1 MAEYKGSVGVGGG
14 LTQLGGGKFAIANAP
29 DIQVDDNGKRLN
41 EWISETTENLREKA
55 NSELVEEIKKNVEE
69 KASKEEV
76 EEIKNNLEE
85 QIDEKAPKTAVSSP
99 YNFKGNCL
107 YAELPTSGNEVN
119 DTYYCTDVKTKY
131 TWSGTGWYQ
140 SSLDESDYQDELSRV
155 KTIAVSEEEPTNENV
170 VAYINPKRGNPISVV
185 TAEDIAQELG
195 DSEEMVVSQKAITEA
210 VQAQKIKSVANGS
223 SVVMKNVS
231 AIDDVKVKLES
242 DVIKDGTE
250 VTIKTCGKNLIST
263 PYNGYNGTGIS
274 FIIND
279 DGSITANGISTA
291 TVVKNY
297 IVNTNKPIAKGKYTL
312 SVTSSAEK
320 PVLFAVI
327 GLANENGTIYHA
339 TGYIDGANK
348 GEITF
353 GTEATTYS
361 IYIQVA
367 PGAVVDE
374 TITVQLEPG
383 AVKSD
388 YEQYIAGEAVNA
400 TIGSE
405 TALNPISPNMTIM
418 VLSNDVKASVEYFK
432 DSTGIINSIQN
443 EEVERYADGLPVLY
457 LSGDDIL
464 MTKDNAVEMQYA
476 FGKRVGSCTLK
487 WQGSSS
493 ITFPKKNFTIKFDN
507 KFEIVAGWGSEK
519 KYCIKANYIDHS
531 HVRNVGCAKLWGQIV
546 RNRISKNLGD
556 ASINSRIETL
566 PNCGAI
572 DGFPI
577 VIVLNGKFEGL
588 YTFNIPKDAWMFGM
602 GDNSTEAILCADYP
616 ASNGTRFQGEA
627 NLKNDFE
634 VEYAP
639 NEDET
644 DWIKTSVNR
653 LINACVDSDGTD
665 LDTTISQYVDLD
677 SAIDYYIFVAVVHG
691 MDMMHKNYILATY
704 DGIKWFFSGYDMD
717 SVFGL
722 YVDGKYYEPANTV
735 STSFVGFS
743 GTHKL
748 MTLIRSYK
756 KDVLKARY
764 QELRETVLSED
775 NIVTTFTN
783 FVTQIPKNIYD
794 MERKRWSTLPSTET
808 SNIQQIA
815 DFCRRR
821 MMYLDK
827 QIESL

>member
-1 MAEYKGSVGVGGG
+1 MQQLYLNNFFYKNPTTGEFVPIAGIAGESAYEIAVR
-14 LTQLGGGKFAIANAP
+14 LGTFTGTEEEWNNYIAIERDKAIA
-29 DIQVDDNGKRLN
+29 DIIAKATEAKESIPEDYIALAEQVSGK
-41 EWISETTENLREKA
+41 
-55 NSELVEEIKKNVEE
+55 
-69 KASKEEV
+69 
-76 EEIKNNLEE
+76 
-85 QIDEKAPKTAVSSP
+85 IDKTS
-99 YNFKGNCL
+99 
-107 YAELPTSGNEVN
+107 
-119 DTYYCTDVKTKY
+119 
-131 TWSGTGWYQ
+131 
-140 SSLDESDYQDELSRV
+140 
-155 KTIAVSEEEPTNENV
+155 
-170 VAYINPKRGNPISVV
+170 
-185 TAEDIAQELG
+185 IAQELG

-210 VQAQKIKSVANGS
+210 VQAQKIKSVASGS
-223 SVVMKNVS
+223 SLVLKSVS
-231 AIDDVKVKLES
+231 TIDDVKVKLES
-242 DVIKDGTE
+242 DVITDGTE
-250 VTIKTCGKNLIST
+250 ITIKTCGKNLIST
-263 PYNGYNGTGIS
+263 PYNGYNGTDIS

-279 DGSITANGISTA
+279 DGSITANGTSTA

-388 YEQYIAGEAVNA
+388 YEQYIAGEDVNA

-405 TALNPISPNMTIM
+405 TALSPISPNMTIM
-418 VLSNDVKASVEYFK
+418 VLNNDVKASVEYFK
-432 DSTGIINSIQN
+432 DSTDVINSIQN
-443 EEVERYADGLPVLY
+443 EEIERYADGLPVLY
-457 LSGDDIL
+457 LNGDDSL
-464 MTKDNAVEMQYA
+464 MTKDNAVEMQYTI
-476 FGKRVGSCTLK
+476 GKRVGSCTLK

-602 GDNSTEAILCADYP
+602 GDSDTEAILCADYP

-653 LINACVDSDGTD
+653 LINACVASDGTD

-722 YVDGKYYEPANTV
+722 HVDGKYYEPANTV

-748 MTLIRSYK
+748 MGLIKSYK

-794 MERKRWSTLPSTET
+794 MERKRWPTLPSTET

-827 QIESL
+827 QIKSL